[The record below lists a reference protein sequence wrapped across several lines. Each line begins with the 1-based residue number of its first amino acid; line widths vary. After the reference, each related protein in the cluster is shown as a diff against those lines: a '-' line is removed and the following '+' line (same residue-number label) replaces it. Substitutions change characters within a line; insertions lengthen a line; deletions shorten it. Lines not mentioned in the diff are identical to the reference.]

1 MTKRDITGL
10 WLAGVA
16 TGLGLGIILCVAF
29 GALSAHA
36 SHANERADP
45 SIWID
50 AKPNDDGYV
59 YREDACVEA
68 LRGAMER
75 MEPFIPT
82 QFKKDGELWH
92 TSEFLT
98 VDGMQEREEAHRE
111 WEEAKLMCWRR

>member
-1 MTKRDITGL
+1 MTNRDMTGF
-10 WLAGVA
+10 WLSGVA
-16 TGLGLGIILCVAF
+16 CGVCLGMILCVVF
-29 GALSAHA
+29 DSPFAHA
-36 SHANERADP
+36 SHTNERADP

-50 AKPNDDGYV
+50 PKPTDDGYV

-82 QFKKDGELWH
+82 QFKKDGNLWH

>member
-1 MTKRDITGL
+1 MK
-10 WLAGVA
+10 
-16 TGLGLGIILCVAF
+16 
-29 GALSAHA
+29 ALSLVLVLLSILVCGAAWA
-36 SHANERADP
+36 SHTNERADP
-45 SIWID
+45 SLWID
-50 AKPNDDGYV
+50 PKPNDDGYV

-82 QFKKDGELWH
+82 QFKKDGDLWH